1 MILSGTKFQCVAGE
15 TWDSVA
21 LVVYGNERYAAE
33 LLNANPQLCFIPMFN
48 GGELLDMP
56 VINVVPSS
64 KTMRYIPETAPWK
77 E

>member
-1 MILSGTKFQCVAGE
+1 MTLSGTRYLCVAGE

-33 LLNANPQLCFIPMFN
+33 LLSANPRISFLPVFT
-48 GGELLDMP
+48 GGELLNLPLVDL
-56 VINVVPSS
+56 VPDAGP
-64 KTMRYIPETAPWK
+64 KYMPETAPWK